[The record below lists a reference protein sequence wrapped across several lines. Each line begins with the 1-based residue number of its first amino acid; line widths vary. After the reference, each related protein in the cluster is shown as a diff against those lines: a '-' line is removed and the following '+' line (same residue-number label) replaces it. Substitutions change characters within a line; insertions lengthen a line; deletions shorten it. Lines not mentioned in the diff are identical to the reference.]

1 MSEIKKF
8 KVQSSKFK
16 VFSLLFIV
24 FLIACGSPKEKIPD
38 DILSKEKMI
47 EIVTELHVTEASI
60 NLNLYNADSLKTIYS
75 KHQVTKSQYD
85 SSFKYYALHPKQLS
99 EIYKGVLNEIS
110 KRQAATVNH
119 K

>member
-1 MSEIKKF
+1 MKKE
-8 KVQSSKFK
+8 
-16 VFSLLFIV
+16 FIY
-24 FLIACGSPKEKIPD
+24 FIFIFFIACGSPKENIPA
-38 DILSKEKMI
+38 DILPKEKMI
-47 EIVTELHVTEASI
+47 EVVTELHIAEASI
-60 NLNLYNADSLKTIYS
+60 NLNLYNTDSLKTIYS
-75 KHQVTKSQYD
+75 KHQVTKAQCD